1 MFSTNNLELVVMA
14 HPLNSSAQKAEA
26 SRALW
31 VQGHPDL
38 RCEFLDM
45 QGYIVRPCL
54 TNQTKPN
61 KNKGK
66 ELTSDK
72 KNHLL
77 VKKISLIS

>member
-54 TNQTKPN
+54 TNEKKKKTQTN
-61 KNKGK
+61 V
-66 ELTSDK
+66 SF
-72 KNHLL
+72 
-77 VKKISLIS
+77 ISLAINLVQPKR